1 MTQNGAEEY
10 VTGTAERTH
19 QARTTRWHPQRS
31 DLRYAFA
38 ESIELVDLKSGKRI
52 GGVTS
57 NLSNGGCHVRTSAV
71 VTPGTRVKVT
81 VKHHGAIFQSEA
93 KVLYMVGK
101 HGMGI
106 SFQDVQPAER
116 ATIKQWL
123 LDLSRKEREQRAR
136 ESTDST
142 RNQNI
147 LLVSCVVAI
156 EASIAG
162 ALAWFGVLR

>member
-1 MTQNGAEEY
+1 MIGSAQQTD
-10 VTGTAERTH
+10 

-38 ESIELVDLKSGKRI
+38 ESIELVDVKSGKQI
-52 GGVTS
+52 GAVTS
-57 NLSNGGCHVRTSAV
+57 NLSRGGCHVRTSTV
-71 VTPGTRVKVT
+71 LTPGTRVKVM
-81 VKHHGAIFQSEA
+81 VKHHGTIFQSEA
-93 KVLYMVGK
+93 KVLYMVEK

-116 ATIKQWL
+116 ARIKQWL
-123 LDLSRKEREQRAR
+123 LELSRKEREQRAR
-136 ESTDST
+136 QNADSM

-162 ALAWFGVLR
+162 ALAWFGVPR